1 MIEVRSWSAILKL
14 SILFCRFSEAFSAEF
29 IREYERKNK
38 CDDDKL
44 CTQIS
49 NIVSIFLLQ
58 YMEMQELGIWRF
70 LRIRRWNA
78 RDWVQDSSW
87 EYPSR
92 GKCWISTPVFKS
104 VLLGLLHP
112 SGQYPSFCSFISA
125 QILFFSWHGFSQL
138 FFRSSLERIES
149 QIDMSSQQKW
159 RNLCAVTFQIH
170 VIKSAAEEEQVC
182 NWGVVAFSCTLCK

>member
-14 SILFCRFSEAFSAEF
+14 SILFCRFSEAFSIEF
-29 IREYERKNK
+29 IREYERENK
-38 CDDDKL
+38 CDDEEL

-49 NIVSIFLLQ
+49 NIVSIFLLE
-58 YMEMQELGIWRF
+58 YMAMQELGIWRF
-70 LRIRRWNA
+70 LRICRWNA
-78 RDWVQDSSW
+78 RDWAQDISW

-92 GKCWISTPVFKS
+92 GNCWISTLVFKS

-125 QILFFSWHGFSQL
+125 QIFVFLHMVFSQL

-149 QIDMSSQQKW
+149 QIDMS
-159 RNLCAVTFQIH
+159 F
-170 VIKSAAEEEQVC
+170 
-182 NWGVVAFSCTLCK
+182 